1 MTSRNPKTARGP
13 IRRILLAAIL
23 GLVLTAALAGGWA
36 GYLQLVGNIHTV
48 ERGELYRS
56 AQLDGPALEAVI
68 RKDGIA
74 TVLNLR
80 GANPGTPWYA
90 QELAATAAAG
100 AAHLDLALS
109 ANRKPDEKTLR
120 RLIEIL
126 HTAPRPLLIHCMS
139 GADRSGLAAALYDL
153 LEAHEPP
160 GEAAEQLSFRYGH
173 FPWLTSRSGAMDAT
187 FWAVADKA
195 GS

>member
-80 GANPGTPWYA
+80 SANPGTPWYDR
-90 QELAATAAAG
+90 ELAATAAAG

-109 ANRKPDEKTLR
+109 ANKIKTDALSNFNGSTEER
-120 RLIEIL
+120 RVNGSLN
-126 HTAPRPLLIHCMS
+126 
-139 GADRSGLAAALYDL
+139 GGGL
-153 LEAHEPP
+153 PVTV
-160 GEAAEQLSFRYGH
+160 S
-173 FPWLTSRSGAMDAT
+173 
-187 FWAVADKA
+187 A
-195 GS
+195 GSGTIRLTIN